1 VGAVAG
7 SGVGAGKAR
16 RGRSAGGSAPSR
28 FVGRAR
34 ELAELSDAVE
44 RGERL
49 VTVVGPA
56 GVGKT
61 RIAHELLARVAG
73 RWPAWF
79 CELSDARSLDDVC
92 IAVGRALEVPLTAAG
107 SLEGGIAQLGHALAA
122 HGAAVL
128 VLDNFEQIAAHAPA
142 SVARWIE
149 AAPELRLVVTSQ
161 ERLRVEG
168 ERTLELGPLGVAPAG
183 SARSEAAELLLDRAG
198 RVAAG
203 WGEGPS
209 DAALVARIAERLDGM
224 PLAIELAAARA
235 GVLPPR
241 ALLERLEHRLELLG
255 DTRRGGPARHATLR
269 TAIGWSWDL
278 LAPWE
283 QQGLAECAVFRGGFT
298 LGAVER
304 VVALPDRRTALA
316 LVQSLRDRSL
326 LRALPAPGVDEPR
339 FAPYES
345 VRAFALE
352 HLADAAGVR
361 ERHAVWAHARAEEL
375 AKGAFVAG
383 GAQRLRELGAE
394 RDNLHVALEHLGATE
409 PPTPESA
416 RRMLGIGVALEAL
429 YTTVGPFSMLET
441 VLGAALDHADRV
453 PPARRQGKAPAK
465 RAARGARPD
474 AAAALS
480 TLRAKALVARSYAR
494 RARGDFA
501 AALADDEAALAAAR
515 RARDAGTEGLV
526 LNALGSLHREQARL
540 EEAERYY
547 KRALVKVRSARDRR
561 LEAIVIG
568 NIGAC
573 YTEFGRADEAV
584 EPAAEGL
591 ALMREAGDT
600 RMLAVLQAAYGMILF
615 INGRLTDARRQCL
628 EALALLEEMGDDLHI
643 GMTSIYLGTIAR
655 EAGQRKESKERLENA
670 VALLSRVGAAR
681 WEGTARGYL
690 GLVLWELGDLDAARA
705 ALDDA
710 VDLAR
715 KARSIRNEGF
725 FLAVRGGVD
734 AAKGDLAEAARAL
747 ADGEAILARA
757 RDTTRV
763 VAARLL
769 AGQLAVARATAAAR
783 AHDDRAAAAAI
794 AEARGRLSEGAQEE
808 ERSADVR
815 FARRALQRAVEACT
829 AEAALVVGPAARWFR
844 TAGGAHADLSHRTA
858 LRLMLAALVEAH
870 ARTRGTALPLETLMA
885 RAWPGEKMA
894 WASGRNR
901 VYVAITTLRKLGLR
915 GLLQSRD
922 DGWLLDPDA
931 PVESG

>member
-1 VGAVAG
+1 MGTVAG
-7 SGVGAGKAR
+7 SGVGAGRAR
-16 RGRSAGGSAPSR
+16 RDRRAAGSAPSR

-61 RIAHELLARVAG
+61 RIAHELLARLAG

-92 IAVGRALEVPLTAAG
+92 IAVGRALQVPLTAAG

-122 HGAAVL
+122 HGPAVL
-128 VLDNFEQIAAHAPA
+128 VLDNFEQIAEHAPA
-142 SVARWIE
+142 SVACWIE
-149 AAPELRLVVTSQ
+149 AAPELRVVVTSQ
-161 ERLRVEG
+161 ERLRVDG
-168 ERTLELGPLGVAPAG
+168 ERVLELGPLGVAAAAT
-183 SARSEAAELLLDRAG
+183 ARSAAAELLLDG

-209 DAALVARIAERLDGM
+209 DGTLVARIAERLDGM

-278 LAPWE
+278 LEPWE
-283 QQGLAECAVFRGGFT
+283 QQGLAECAIFRGGFT

-304 VVALPDRRTALA
+304 VVALPKGRAALA

-326 LRALPAPGVDEPR
+326 LRALPVPGVDEPR

-352 HLADAAGVR
+352 HLADAGGVR
-361 ERHAVWAHARAEEL
+361 ERHAVWAHARGEEL

-409 PPTPESA
+409 PPTPDSA
-416 RRMLGIGVALEAL
+416 GRMLGIGVALEAL

-441 VLGAALDHADRV
+441 VLGAALDHAARV
-453 PPARRQGKAPAK
+453 PPAPRARKAPAK
-465 RAARGARPD
+465 RAARGAPPD
-474 AAAALS
+474 AAVALQ

-515 RARDAGTEGLV
+515 RAKDGGTEGLV

-547 KRALVKVRSARDRR
+547 RRALAEGRSARDKR

-584 EPAAEGL
+584 EPAAQPL

-628 EALALLEEMGDDLHI
+628 EALALLEELGDDLHI
-643 GMTSIYLGTIAR
+643 GMTSIW
-655 EAGQRKESKERLENA
+655 
-670 VALLSRVGAAR
+670 SR
-681 WEGTARGYL
+681 
-690 GLVLWELGDLDAARA
+690 
-705 ALDDA
+705 
-710 VDLAR
+710 
-715 KARSIRNEGF
+715 
-725 FLAVRGGVD
+725 
-734 AAKGDLAEAARAL
+734 
-747 ADGEAILARA
+747 
-757 RDTTRV
+757 
-763 VAARLL
+763 
-769 AGQLAVARATAAAR
+769 
-783 AHDDRAAAAAI
+783 
-794 AEARGRLSEGAQEE
+794 
-808 ERSADVR
+808 RSASR
-815 FARRALQRAVEACT
+815 TPWRSCRASAPRAGKARRASTSASCCGSSATSTPRGSPSTTPWSSPAKRARSATRASSWPSGAASTPPGATSPRPRAPWPT
-829 AEAALVVGPAARWFR
+829 ARRSWCAPATRPAWSRRGCSPASSRWRAPRPRLARTTIAPPPTPSPRRAGASPRAPRRRSAPPTCASRAAPCSARSRRAPPRRPSWSARTPAGSGRPPAPTPTSLAARR
-844 TAGGAHADLSHRTA
+844 SA
-858 LRLMLAALVEAH
+858 
-870 ARTRGTALPLETLMA
+870 
-885 RAWPGEKMA
+885 
-894 WASGRNR
+894 
-901 VYVAITTLRKLGLR
+901 
-915 GLLQSRD
+915 
-922 DGWLLDPDA
+922 
-931 PVESG
+931 